1 MLSVRVMLLGVILIM
16 ISSLDFHGF
25 GSLSV
30 VARSIEKRA
39 IPQLMD
45 YDQSSY
51 QQEQPPQ
58 REHRTHIVKIHSR
71 KNQRSNDPVLGD
83 VTNFQGIG
91 DDHNAFGGPKYAGQ
105 YYPLMTEQGHQQ
117 RSSNFSFGNLLSG
130 LALWNLANEF
140 NMYSSQDP
148 HQLVPNTRHNEP
160 TKGHHHNHQQKNDSV
175 ESS

>member
-16 ISSLDFHGF
+16 TSSLDFHGF

-91 DDHNAFGGPKYAGQ
+91 EDHNAFGGPKYAGQ
-105 YYPLMTEQGHQQ
+105 YYPLMTGDL
-117 RSSNFSFGNLLSG
+117 NLLSI
-130 LALWNLANEF
+130 LLLELSFSFFLTNSFYHTHSCSE
-140 NMYSSQDP
+140 
-148 HQLVPNTRHNEP
+148 
-160 TKGHHHNHQQKNDSV
+160 
-175 ESS
+175 